1 MIAAALVALSLVGPA
16 RASVTVDTS
25 EVGTEGPIVKRRI
38 LERSDV
44 VLRSHGVLPMRSDDD
59 VKIVVVVESFDRGGP
74 GFLLHLDIAAL
85 GHHEEIECALCTETE
100 LVARYEERLQIL
112 AKQLAESGPPEPEP
126 EPQPQP
132 QPEPEPEPPP
142 PVDTRLRAPGKA
154 GIALTVI
161 GAAAVG
167 VGIGLALAPA
177 QPLDDHPTY
186 ETSTAI
192 PGYVTLGIGAAV
204 LVTGVALIVVDR
216 TGAKKRAALAPVL
229 GPNIAG
235 IALGGAF

>member
-1 MIAAALVALSLVGPA
+1 MIAAALVALALVGPA

-25 EVGTEGPIVKRRI
+25 EVGTEGPIIKRRI

-44 VLRSHGVLPMRSDDD
+44 VLRSHGVLPKETDAD
-59 VKIVVVVESFDRGGP
+59 VQIAVVVEAFDRGGP
-74 GFLLHLDIAAL
+74 GFLLHLDIPAI

-100 LVARYEERLQIL
+100 LVARYEERLQVL
-112 AKQLAESGPPEPEP
+112 AKDLAERGPPEPGPQPEP
-126 EPQPQP
+126 E
-132 QPEPEPEPPP
+132 PEPEPEPPP

-161 GAAAVG
+161 GAAGVG

-177 QPLDDHPTY
+177 RPIDDRPTY
-186 ETSTAI
+186 ETSTRI
-192 PGYVTLGIGAAV
+192 PGFVTLGVGAAV

-216 TGAKKRAALAPVL
+216 TRAKKRTTVAPML
-229 GPNIAG
+229 GRGTAG
-235 IALGGAF
+235 ITLGGAF